1 MQNKMKYSR
10 QKQVKALS
18 NIILS
23 LTVLN
28 FEFSAVKLR
37 AFSDLPF

>member
-1 MQNKMKYSR
+1 MQNKMKCSG

-18 NIILS
+18 NIILL

-37 AFSDLPF
+37 AFSDLSF